1 MSHDKPTYDAPA
13 GRLLAGN
20 GVASD
25 SVHSRTCRPSM
36 PCDFEIAPADAV
48 DIRAVLRSCLWA
60 ARQTPA
66 ELERHVTAFLEYAR
80 AMSIELHRLWRVQRR
95 GHVVAGAACIVSP
108 GRTGMILLPNGRAPG
123 VSAHLIRSLGLFVAD
138 AVLGDEVQLAQVLLD
153 EDDAVACRAL
163 CDAGFRDIAMLHYME
178 RSLDRPPM
186 YIGASDRM
194 SLGSLTWQSYSNESH
209 GDFART
215 ILDTYIGS
223 LDCPTLSGLRH
234 VDDIIEGHKSAGR
247 FEPSRWHLL
256 RVHGDPA
263 GCILLAPN
271 PLRPVLEIVYMGVRP
286 AYRGRTLG
294 ALLLRTALTEAYHHG
309 FQAVALAVDA
319 RNAPG
324 RRLYDR
330 FGFRETARRRAML
343 IARP

>member
-1 MSHDKPTYDAPA
+1 MSHDEPPFNAST
-13 GRLLAGN
+13 GRMFSGH

-25 SVHSRTCRPSM
+25 SALSRMGHPSITR
-36 PCDFEIAPADAV
+36 DFDIAPADSAA
-48 DIRAVLRSCLWA
+48 IRTVLRSCLWS

-80 AMSIELHRLWRVQRR
+80 AMSIDLHRLWIVQRR

-108 GRTGMILLPNGRAPG
+108 GRTAMFLLPNGRAPG
-123 VSAHLIRSLGLFVAD
+123 VNTRLIRSLGSFVAD

-163 CDAGFRDIAMLHYME
+163 CDAGYRDIAMLHYLE
-178 RSLDRPPM
+178 RALDRPPM
-186 YIGASDRM
+186 QISRSDRIPP
-194 SLGSLTWQSYSNESH
+194 GSLTWQSYSDETH
-209 GDFART
+209 AEFAKT
-215 ILDTYIGS
+215 ILDTYVGS

-247 FEPSRWHLL
+247 FEPSRWHLI
-256 RVHGDPA
+256 RIHGEPA

-271 PLRPVLEIVYMGVRP
+271 PLRSVLEIVYMGVRP
-286 AYRGRTLG
+286 AYRGRSLG
-294 ALLLRTALTEAYHHG
+294 AMLVGTALLEAYHHG

-319 RNAPG
+319 RNVPG

-343 IARP
+343 IARV